1 MPEKTTLRREDRGFG
16 GNIRTAAGGQLD
28 EVRCPPASDT
38 PAPLNCERESIPYP
52 LLGKEDARR

>member
-1 MPEKTTLRREDRGFG
+1 MPEKTTLRREG
-16 GNIRTAAGGQLD
+16 GAGSDIRTAAGGQLY